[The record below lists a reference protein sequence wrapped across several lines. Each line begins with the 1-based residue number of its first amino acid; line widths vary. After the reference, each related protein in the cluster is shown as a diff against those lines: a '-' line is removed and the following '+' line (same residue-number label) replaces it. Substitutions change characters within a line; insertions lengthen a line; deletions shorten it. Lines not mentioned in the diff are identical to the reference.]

1 MKNELTVFENNM
13 FGAVRVIEIDGEP
26 WFVGKDVAECL
37 GYADTKHAILD
48 HVENEDRVNSK
59 TQGQNDPDLG
69 QRGSWLV
76 NESGIY
82 SLIMGSKL
90 PSAKEFKR
98 WVTSEVIPSIRKHG
112 AYMTPDTIE
121 LALADP
127 DFIIGLATRLK
138 SEQLKTREL
147 EAVIEEQEPKVKFAE
162 A

>member
-1 MKNELTVFENNM
+1 MKNELTVFENKL

-37 GYADTKHAILD
+37 GYGNVSKALSD
-48 HVENEDRVNSK
+48 HIDDEDKLNNK
-59 TQGQNDPDLG
+59 TLSSLG
-69 QRGSWLV
+69 QRGGWLV

-90 PSAKEFKR
+90 PSAKQFKR

-127 DFIIGLATRLK
+127 DFI
-138 SEQLKTREL
+138 
-147 EAVIEEQEPKVKFAE
+147 
-162 A
+162 

>member
-1 MKNELTVFENNM
+1 M

-26 WFVGKDVAECL
+26 WFVGKDVAEAL
-37 GYADTKHAILD
+37 GYTNSPKAIAD
-48 HVENEDRVNSK
+48 HVDDDDKLTERIVIA
-59 TQGQNDPDLG
+59 GQN
-69 QRGSWLV
+69 RNV
-76 NESGIY
+76 ITINESGLY

-138 SEQLKTREL
+138 DEQFKTRAL

-162 A
+162 AL